1 MEGFLLFFAFVFCIF
16 YSLASLILYQV
27 WNHIKQYVWKL
38 DKKWQMWKAK
48 TLENSG
54 GIFQVANK
62 VLKECNLAL
71 NNNFTA
77 SSFLP
82 LSTSFCEIG
91 LVALH
96 NLADN
101 ISSNPEVPGLIQSR
115 LWLQQ
120 ITIKPVLI

>member
-1 MEGFLLFFAFVFCIF
+1 MCENLTKSDKCKKLKHWK
-16 YSLASLILYQV
+16 IL
-27 WNHIKQYVWKL
+27 
-38 DKKWQMWKAK
+38 
-48 TLENSG
+48 NSG

-82 LSTSFCEIG
+82 RSTSLYEIG

-101 ISSNPEVPGLIQSR
+101 ISLNPEVPGLIQSR

-120 ITIKPVLI
+120 NLY